1 MRPSVRIHMIVAAL
15 GLTACGQAEDNEP
28 AFDIAEG
35 HRHTERDAPHA
46 VDCASTIRPT
56 REAP

>member
-1 MRPSVRIHMIVAAL
+1 MIVATL
-15 GLTACGQAEDNEP
+15 GLIACGQAEDNGP
-28 AFDIAEG
+28 AFDIAGG